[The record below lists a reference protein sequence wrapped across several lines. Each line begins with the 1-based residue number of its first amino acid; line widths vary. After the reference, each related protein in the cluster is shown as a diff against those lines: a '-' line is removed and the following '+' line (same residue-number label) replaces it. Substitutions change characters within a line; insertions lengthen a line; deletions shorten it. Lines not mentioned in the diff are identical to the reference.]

1 MHNYMCNN
9 KTEMKTIV
17 YIYRKCVFLFIKKK
31 MKTVGKTPYQQSVY
45 LFIYYNKKNINEK
58 FQKKLNK
65 STLRG
70 GTYLPLLYFNFRVI
84 KFICKKTTN
93 I

>member
-1 MHNYMCNN
+1 MCIFIHKEENEN
-9 KTEMKTIV
+9 CRKNTISAK
-17 YIYRKCVFLFIKKK
+17 R
-31 MKTVGKTPYQQSVY
+31 

-58 FQKKLNK
+58 FHKKKLNK

-84 KFICKKTTN
+84 KFICKKKQQIYKN
-93 I
+93 KGE

>member
-1 MHNYMCNN
+1 MCIFIHKEENEN
-9 KTEMKTIV
+9 CRKNTISAK
-17 YIYRKCVFLFIKKK
+17 R
-31 MKTVGKTPYQQSVY
+31 
-45 LFIYYNKKNINEK
+45 LFIYYNKKILMKNS
-58 FQKKLNK
+58 KKLNK

>member
-45 LFIYYNKKNINEK
+45 LFIITKKNINEK
-58 FQKKLNK
+58 FQKKTKQINP
-65 STLRG
+65 SWWNVPTLVV
-70 GTYLPLLYFNFRVI
+70 LQLQSD
-84 KFICKKTTN
+84 
-93 I
+93 